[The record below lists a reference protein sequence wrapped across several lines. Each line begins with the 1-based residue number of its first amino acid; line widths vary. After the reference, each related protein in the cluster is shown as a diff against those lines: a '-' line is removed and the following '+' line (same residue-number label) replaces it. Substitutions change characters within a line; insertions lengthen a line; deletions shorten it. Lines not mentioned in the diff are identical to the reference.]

1 MSGAG
6 KKGAP
11 EALIVKGKRLDGRA
25 LDEFRPIKTE
35 VGVVQQAQGSAVFDF
50 GETHALSAVY
60 GPRPMHPKGLQEPT
74 RAILRCKYF
83 MAPFATWERSRP
95 GISRR
100 STEISKV
107 ITDALSQV
115 VFLDDF
121 PKTVIDVFMEILQA
135 DASTRCAGLN
145 AASIA
150 LAEAG
155 IPMKDLISCTSVGK
169 VDGKLVLDVG
179 GAEDNFGEVDMA
191 VATVGGSD
199 RFVLLQT
206 DGIITK
212 EEFAELLEMGQ
223 NGCTEIYKKQKA
235 VLKNKY
241 KTGQKENYIT
251 ESRSDS
257 AKGE

>member
-25 LDEFRPIKTE
+25 LDEFRPIEIE
-35 VGVVQQAQGSAVFDF
+35 VGPVQRAQGSAVFNF
-50 GETHALSAVY
+50 GETHALAAVY
-60 GPRPMHPKGLQEPT
+60 GPRVMHPKGLQEPT

-95 GISRR
+95 GLSRR

-107 ITDALSQV
+107 ICDAFSQV
-115 VFLDDF
+115 VFLEDF
-121 PKTVIDVFMEILQA
+121 PKTAIDVFMEILQA

-150 LAEAG
+150 MAEAG
-155 IPMKDLISCTSVGK
+155 VPMKDLISCTSVGK
-169 VDGKLVLDVG
+169 IDGKIVLDVG

-199 RFVLLQT
+199 RFVLLQM

-212 EEFAELLEMGQ
+212 KEFEELLELGQ
-223 NGCTEIYKKQKA
+223 KSCADIYEKQKA
-235 VLKNKY
+235 ALKKKY
-241 KTGQKENYIT
+241 KT
-251 ESRSDS
+251 S
-257 AKGE
+257 AQEKGE